1 MSEQE
6 KASDNLP
13 KTDITRRATLTH
25 AVAVAAF
32 GAAMG
37 MRAPTAWAQGKV
49 EGKEEGN
56 AGASKEEGNAGGK
69 EGGNAE
75 GPEEGKRKN
84 WWRRHRHRRHHHRHH
99 DDD

>member
-49 EGKEEGN
+49 EGKE
-56 AGASKEEGNAGGK
+56 
-69 EGGNAE
+69 GGNAE